1 MSKRTVIRL
10 DDKRLI
16 RIPVIEIVRSGWIKD
31 DAEGNRLELFQVD
44 DDHIA
49 LRVNGN
55 FTDIRFKLA
64 EQAIPDQL
72 QHGARVPHDK
82 SWIWYVQ
89 DEEGKK
95 YRYLYLNQTTKHF
108 GTRKHLGLRHVYN
121 CLSRSQRA
129 IYSAGLRIRRDAKR
143 RRREERRQRQRDRQ
157 LAAYRLRMGMD

>member
-16 RIPVIEIVRSGWIKD
+16 RIPVIEIVRSGWIRD
-31 DAEGNRLELFQVD
+31 DAEGNRLELFQVND
-44 DDHIA
+44 DYIA

-55 FTDIRFKLA
+55 LTNIRFKLA
-64 EQAIPDQL
+64 KQAIPDRL

-89 DEEGKK
+89 DENGKK
-95 YRYLYLNQTTKHF
+95 YRYLYLNQATKRF
-108 GTRKHLGLRHVYN
+108 GTRKDLGLRQVYN

-143 RRREERRQRQRDRQ
+143 RRRDERRQRQRDRQ
-157 LAAYRLRMGMD
+157 LANYRARMGMA